1 MGVELSIDFWQT
13 VGRYKSDFLHRY
25 TNIGKA
31 EIFLKTK
38 EPRQYKIA
46 LLLIT
51 QGGIQS
57 VEQEILSA
65 KVKPDGPIQ
74 NLD

>member
-1 MGVELSIDFWQT
+1 MGVELSINFWQT
-13 VGRYKSDFLHRY
+13 VGRYKSDFLHRC
-25 TNIGKA
+25 TNIGKT

-46 LLLIT
+46 
-51 QGGIQS
+51 QGDIQS